1 LAATNRPQDLDE
13 AALRRFTKRIF
24 MPLPD
29 APAREA
35 LIECKI
41 KQVRV
46 ELSETDKAI
55 LIQMTERYSFADLN
69 GVIKEAAMC
78 SVRELTSE

>member
-1 LAATNRPQDLDE
+1 
-13 AALRRFTKRIF
+13 

-35 LIECKI
+35 LIEGKI
-41 KQVRV
+41 KQVNV
-46 ELSETDKAI
+46 ELSATDKAM